1 MTRHAVFD
9 LGTMSTRALVSH
21 DGELERH
28 EMVTRLGDGLTDGG
42 RFDDSALERV
52 AAALRDA
59 RAELDAR
66 AADGTPFQITAVAT
80 AAARRAADPERLAA
94 VVADTLGVDLRI
106 LDEAD
111 EGRLAFAGA
120 TAALDTAALDT
131 DGAVLVVDIG
141 GGSTEF
147 TVGSRADGVLASVSV
162 PVGALAVT
170 QQFLHHDP
178 PRADELSAALS
189 VIELHLDDVVRIAP
203 QIETVAGT
211 GPVLLLGGTAATAA
225 AVEIGLAEPTAE
237 AVHGVELDKA
247 AVEDVFRTLATE
259 PAGDRAHNPGLP
271 ADRVDVIVGGL
282 CVLVEAMRTLDIEA
296 VTVSSADLLD
306 GVLAE
311 ERS

>member
-1 MTRHAVFD
+1 MSRHAVFD
-9 LGTMSTRALVSH
+9 LGTMSTRALVHH
-21 DGELERH
+21 DGEIERH
-28 EMVTRLGDGLTDGG
+28 EMVTRLGDGLTEGG
-42 RFDDSALERV
+42 RFDDAALERV

-59 RAELDAR
+59 RTELDAR
-66 AADGTPFQITAVAT
+66 AADGIGYTITAVAT
-80 AAARRAADPERLAA
+80 AAARKAADPERLVA

-106 LDEAD
+106 LDEDD

-120 TAALDTAALDT
+120 TADLDH

-147 TVGSRADGVLASVSV
+147 TVGSRGDGVLAGVSV

-170 QQFLHHDP
+170 QQYLHHDP

-203 QIETVAGT
+203 QVETVAGT

-225 AVEIGLAEPTAE
+225 AVEIGLAEPSAD
-237 AVHGVELDKA
+237 GVDGFVLDKA
-247 AVEDVFRTLATE
+247 AAEDVFRTLATE
-259 PAGDRAHNPGLP
+259 TSLDRAHNPGLP

-282 CVLVEAMRTLDIEA
+282 CVLVEAMRTLDIDA

-311 ERS
+311 VMS